1 MRSALESEVEPW
13 AWDGPVGA
21 CSQLSPSIG
30 LSMQSARS
38 LLPLVMLRG
47 GGAGS
52 YAMIS
57 HPVVCV
63 IFMRLCDQLS

>member
-1 MRSALESEVEPW
+1 MEPW
-13 AWDGPVGA
+13 ARDGPVGA

-38 LLPLVMLRG
+38 LLPFVMLRG
-47 GGAGS
+47 GGGELC

-63 IFMRLCDQLS
+63 IFMQLCDQLS